1 MTPNPPPMHTA
12 ATDPPSSSLS
22 APLRTLLRSFG
33 QIVLQPN
40 AATGACMLGAWLL
53 SEPRLLGAALIG
65 AIAANVSAML
75 AGSADA
81 DLHAGLLGFNGAL
94 AGLAAYSFISD
105 PARAS
110 AVAILAATAT
120 AWLLRPWSHWLR
132 VRGLGYLSSPCL
144 IVTWLWLPLIASRSL
159 SAGPYAARPLDAMRF
174 VSGVLAG
181 VAQTGFAS
189 GAPAGV
195 LMLLGIAA
203 ASRKHALYA
212 LGGATLASAAQLLLG
227 ASLASFDAGLSG
239 FNGALTALAL
249 ADSGYAAML
258 GGIAMSVLLQAVALH
273 CSWLTMTAPFVLA
286 TWSIQSLRRRLA

>member
-1 MTPNPPPMHTA
+1 MTPNPPPMHAA
-12 ATDPPSSSLS
+12 ATEAPSSSLS
-22 APLRTLLRSFG
+22 APLRTLLRSLG
-33 QIVLQPN
+33 QIVLQSN

-53 SEPRLLGAALIG
+53 SEPRLVCAALLG

-81 DLHAGLLGFNGAL
+81 DLRAGLPGFNGAL
-94 AGLAAYSFISD
+94 AGLAAFSFIGD

-120 AWLLRPWSHWLR
+120 AWLLRPWSRWLR
-132 VRGLGYLSSPCL
+132 VLGLGYLSSPCL

-159 SAGPYAARPLDAMRF
+159 SAGPDAAHPLDAMRF

-189 GAPAGV
+189 GAPAGALV
-195 LMLLGIAA
+195 LLGIAA

-212 LGGATLASAAQLLLG
+212 LGGATLASAAHLLLG
-227 ASLASFDAGLSG
+227 AGVASFDAGLWG

-249 ADSGYAAML
+249 ADSGYPAIL
-258 GGIAMSVLLQAVALH
+258 GGIAMSVLLQAAALH
-273 CSWLTMTAPFVLA
+273 CGWLTMTAPFVLA
-286 TWSIQSLRRRLA
+286 TWTIQSLGRRSA